1 MLSFILMFF
10 LATDAQAQKKTVP
23 STDIYEQESSEST
36 AKSVTGKV
44 RVVREV
50 SDEVEVFFEGDKIK
64 GAYTLPRGIEHYGT
78 MLKALEESK
87 KANGPS
93 VTVTA
98 DEDKRIKTVELKAA
112 AATASGSASSGADIK
127 FPTDPN
133 QKWDIEGALDSIK
146 KK

>member
-1 MLSFILMFF
+1 MLSLILV
-10 LATDAQAQKKTVP
+10 LLLVPNAEAQKKSAR
-23 STDIYEQESSEST
+23 STDIYEQDAAENT
-36 AKSVTGKV
+36 TKSVTGKI

-50 SDEVEVFFEGDKIK
+50 GDEVEVFFEGDKIP
-64 GAYTLPRGIEHYGT
+64 GAYTLPHGLQHYGT

-87 KANGPS
+87 KPSGPA

-112 AATASGSASSGADIK
+112 SGGYQM
-127 FPTDPN
+127 PTDPN
-133 QKWDIEGALDSIK
+133 KKIDIDAALESIK